1 MIGTNVKIIFYVSIF
16 IGYCNASNQHD
27 MEFNLRLATKANDTE
42 AVKCLI
48 DAGADVDAVDPAGQT
63 AFYWASSK
71 GHLEV
76 AKVLEANG
84 ANMETKNKDGKS
96 PIIISAENR
105 HVKIVEFLNQHGI
118 TLGKFRLF

>member
-1 MIGTNVKIIFYVSIF
+1 MDV
-16 IGYCNASNQHD
+16 
-27 MEFNLRLATKANDTE
+27 NLRLATRANDTE

-71 GHLEV
+71 GYLEV

-84 ANMETKNKDGKS
+84 ANMETKNKDGRS
-96 PIIISAENR
+96 PMWIAAKNGHLE
-105 HVKIVEFLNQHGI
+105 VVQFLKQEGVI
-118 TLGKFRLF
+118 FSKLMIRVF